1 MFRVIY
7 TNLKRYH
14 KTIQFGLPAMGSILV
29 SLYGF
34 ATFRIVENLG
44 QGSVTRSLSTGTL
57 SRWPQK
63 EKKGHAA
70 GSVLLFYF
78 KKFNEIHRK

>member
-7 TNLKRYH
+7 TNLKQYH

-44 QGSVTRSLSTGTL
+44 QRSVTRSLGTGTL
-57 SRWPQK
+57 SRWPQ
-63 EKKGHAA
+63 GHAA
-70 GSVLLFYF
+70 GNVLLFYF
-78 KKFNEIHRK
+78 KKFNEIHRKKPF